1 MASSVLRVSR
11 RTVGGWLREKR
22 QRVQLSQSAVA
33 RDAGITQG
41 SLSNYETG
49 KREVSIETLLRLST
63 AVAADLGELVGAEEV
78 ILLRGSRLASAATAL
93 QREPRLLDQ
102 IVPPEAASGEE
113 IIGEGEFVPETGE
126 LRWSDDY
133 YRILGWSP
141 GEVVPA
147 AKLFLERVHPDDRE
161 DFREYCEQLIAG
173 LSYVRG
179 FDLRLVIPETGEIR
193 RVRTQSRAE
202 YDREGTPL
210 VLRGT
215 ISYRPP
221 A

>member
-1 MASSVLRVSR
+1 MPSSVLRVSR

-22 QRVQLSQSAVA
+22 QRVQLSQTEVA

-93 QREPRLLDQ
+93 QQEPRLLDQ
-102 IVPPEAASGEE
+102 IVPPDPAGGEE
-113 IIGEGEFVPETGE
+113 ITGKGEFVPRTGE
-126 LRWSDDY
+126 LHWSDDY

-141 GEVVPA
+141 GEVVPTA
-147 AKLFLERVHPDDRE
+147 ELFLQRVHPDDRE
-161 DFREYCEQLIAG
+161 DFRDYCQKLIAG
-173 LSYVRG
+173 LSHVRASICG
-179 FDLRLVIPETGEIR
+179 
-193 RVRTQSRAE
+193 S
-202 YDREGTPL
+202 
-210 VLRGT
+210 
-215 ISYRPP
+215 
-221 A
+221 